1 MSETRSKDERETQH
15 RYGKVKPTRHAC
27 TWSWDVSFIH
37 ETGWGLPYGYGTA
50 NQEPCPSPPAPAVK
64 FCVRNGSPARRTSPA
79 RTEGA
84 PEGLAR
90 HTRLPEIGFFTFNS
104 LASQPRD
111 RTSHRANCRGQQPI
125 RRRPVLSREPGNPL
139 ARDYTLCF
147 FSPHPPG
154 SAGPAMESPD
164 FAAGMR
170 SQGLNGSGPAKR
182 KRSVLDSSPAS
193 LIDPDHDHDLDLDLD
208 LDDRADASPD
218 AKSRRL
224 PGVKRACNECRQQK
238 VSQSVKPHVDSSI
251 GPSPLPSL
259 SYPSRLRTSPPL
271 PSGLRPPRLAV
282 CVAFGP
288 VLLVL
293 LFVDVSVI
301 VIVAVAIVASV
312 VLLLLPSSLCFS
324 ANISCRC
331 PATMRCR
338 PGTLPE
344 LLPVQPAQT
353 RLQDRV
359 QLQAHRQAFQAR
371 RDGEGD

>member
-1 MSETRSKDERETQH
+1 MGWGILCRFEGECSNGERETQH
-15 RYGKVKPTRHAC
+15 RSPRTDWKRSSRHDTPARARDVVV
-27 TWSWDVSFIH
+27 DVSFLGGDWVGSAIRIRCSQSR
-37 ETGWGLPYGYGTA
+37 TVPK
-50 NQEPCPSPPAPAVK
+50 PPQSNSVCAMA
-64 FCVRNGSPARRTSPA
+64 SPARRTSPA

-147 FSPHPPG
+147 SSPHPSG

-170 SQGLNGSGPAKR
+170 SQGLNGSGPTKR

-208 LDDRADASPD
+208 LDDRNDASPD

-251 GPSPLPSL
+251 GPSPLPSPLPL
-259 SYPSRLRTSPPL
+259 SSLVPSRLRTSPP
-271 PSGLRPPRLAV
+271 PSVGSPASEARRLCRFQPGVVGVAV
-282 CVAFGP
+282 CSRRRHRHRRRRHCCCCSPCCCHRRCASRLTYP
-288 VLLVL
+288 A
-293 LFVDVSVI
+293 VS
-301 VIVAVAIVASV
+301 
-312 VLLLLPSSLCFS
+312 
-324 ANISCRC
+324 
-331 PATMRCR
+331 
-338 PGTLPE
+338 
-344 LLPVQPAQT
+344 
-353 RLQDRV
+353 
-359 QLQAHRQAFQAR
+359 
-371 RDGEGD
+371 